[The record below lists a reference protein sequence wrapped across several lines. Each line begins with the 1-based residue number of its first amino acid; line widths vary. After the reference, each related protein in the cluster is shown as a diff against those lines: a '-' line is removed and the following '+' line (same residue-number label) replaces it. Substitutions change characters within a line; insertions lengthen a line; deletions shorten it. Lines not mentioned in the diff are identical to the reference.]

1 MTEENKEILE
11 GIYSSRNLSEKSLAK
26 YTSIF
31 ESERG
36 DIFCE
41 WIGTGKRVLDLGCK
55 YGSLTSH
62 FVKNNDVTGYDIDSK
77 ALKMCASEI
86 KTEQHDLNG
95 DWHKGKEEQFN
106 IVVSSEV
113 VEHLYYPEEVFKKIN
128 SVLKH
133 GGYFIGSVPNA
144 FNLKN
149 RVRLFFANKNST
161 TLVEP
166 THINHFSYNELDSL
180 LKKHFI
186 EVEIVP
192 IVQKKWMWFAKA
204 FPGLG
209 SFLLV
214 FRARKK

>member
-1 MTEENKEILE
+1 MNEENIKILE
-11 GIYSSRNLSEKSLAK
+11 NIYSARNLSKKSLAN
-26 YTSIF
+26 SAPLF
-31 ESERG
+31 EKERG
-36 DIFCE
+36 QLFYS
-41 WIGTGKRVLDLGCK
+41 WIGSGKTVLDLGCRHC
-55 YGSLTSH
+55 SLTAY
-62 FVKNNDVTGYDIDSK
+62 FMEGNNVTGFDIDSK
-77 ALKMCASEI
+77 ALKMCPIEI

-95 DWHKGKEEQFN
+95 DWNIGKEEQFD

-113 VEHLYYPEEVFKKIN
+113 VEHLYYPEEVIKKIN
-128 SVLKH
+128 SVLKR

-149 RVRLFFANKNST
+149 RIRLLLAKKNDT
-161 TLVEP
+161 PLGEP
-166 THINHFSYNELDSL
+166 THINHFSFYDLEKL

-192 IVQKKWMWFAKA
+192 MVQGRWMWFAKI

-214 FRARKK
+214 FKARKK